1 MLDIVTYPDPFL
13 RKMAEPVDTIDDD
26 IRNFVEDMTEAMYTY
41 DGVGL
46 AAPQVGRS
54 VRIILVDAGDGLNV
68 VINPVIKEQSKEKE
82 STEEGC
88 LSLPDVLVDISRP
101 IKVTVEGLNEK
112 GEAIRLEADGLLARA
127 LQHEIDHLNG
137 KLTIDHASSIQRA
150 LLKSKLRK
158 LEKAA

>member
-1 MLDIVTYPDPFL
+1 MLDIVKYPDPLL
-13 RKMAEPVDTIDDD
+13 RRNAEPVNEVDDS
-26 IRNFVEDMTEAMYTY
+26 IREFVEDMTEAMYVY

-68 VINPVIKEQSKEKE
+68 VINPEILEQSEEKE
-82 STEEGC
+82 SVEEGC
-88 LSLPDVLVDISRP
+88 LSLPDIQVEVSRS
-101 IKVTVEGLNEK
+101 IKVTLEGLNEK
-112 GEAIRLEADGLLARA
+112 GEKLHIEAEGLLARA

-137 KLTIDHASSIQRA
+137 KLIIDHASSIQRA